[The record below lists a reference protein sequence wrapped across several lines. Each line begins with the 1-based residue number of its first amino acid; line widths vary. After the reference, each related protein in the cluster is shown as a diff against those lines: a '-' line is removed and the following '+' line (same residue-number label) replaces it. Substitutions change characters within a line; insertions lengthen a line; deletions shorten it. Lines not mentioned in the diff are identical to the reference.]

1 MLAKYFGTYRFVY
14 NQCLEFK
21 QSNKCSMT
29 DLNRHIINLK
39 KSTCLWLKETNSK
52 THQQAIINLL
62 TSYNNFF
69 KNKNHFGLPKFKS
82 KHHKQSCRFPID
94 AISSS
99 CFINTK
105 FSLVTGL
112 KDIVF
117 KCSDRDRDDLIL
129 NRDKVKSVTVI
140 KTKTGKY
147 FASVLIDIN
156 NHKKKCGNGIVG
168 IDLGVKTY
176 MTLSNG
182 NKIEQPKWT
191 YKNEKKQVNC
201 Y

>member
-1 MLAKYFGTYRFVY
+1 
-14 NQCLEFK
+14 
-21 QSNKCSMT
+21 MT